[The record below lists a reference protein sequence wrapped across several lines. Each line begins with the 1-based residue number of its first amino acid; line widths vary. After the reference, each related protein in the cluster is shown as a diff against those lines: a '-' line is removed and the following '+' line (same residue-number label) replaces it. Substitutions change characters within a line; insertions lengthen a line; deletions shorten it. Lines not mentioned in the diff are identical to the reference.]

1 MFILNILLHIYL
13 WGHQVR
19 QFCIQRF
26 LITWVQLPVDIIM
39 MKNAKILKLDFNE
52 KNKFRKKC
60 TKID

>member
-26 LITWVQLPVDIIM
+26 LIIWVQLMANISM
-39 MKNAKILKLDFNE
+39 MKSAKILKFDFN
-52 KNKFRKKC
+52 KK
-60 TKID
+60 I